1 LGAEEHDPLLVQAWR
16 GRAIESIH
24 HVVAAVCDA
33 DGRLLAR
40 YGDPAFV
47 TYWRSSAKPFQL
59 WPWIADG
66 TVDHWRWG
74 EPEMAVICA
83 SHAGTD
89 RHANLVRRMLAD
101 LGLTECDLQT
111 HPTVKAAHECSGNHT
126 GMLAACMRHG
136 WDVPSYLAE
145 DHPVQRACHVAVARA
160 AGLDPKD
167 VPVAPDGCGVAAF
180 ATSVTLAATAYAR
193 LPQLVP
199 RAAAAMRGHPVLV
212 EGEGLIDTVFMQAF
226 PGTVSKD
233 GAEGLG
239 CAVLADGRGLAVK
252 ALDGADRAM
261 GPALIALALRCLG
274 LADMPAILAP
284 VGRPPRLNGHGA
296 VVGELVAVLPD

>member
-1 LGAEEHDPLLVQAWR
+1 MGAEEHGPLLVQAWR

-24 HVVAAVCDA
+24 QVVAAVCDA

-40 YGDPAFV
+40 YGDPGFV

-59 WPWIADG
+59 WPWIVDG
-66 TVDHWRWG
+66 TVDHWSWG
-74 EPEMAVICA
+74 EQEMAIICA

-89 RHANLVRRMLAD
+89 QHAGLVRRMLAD
-101 LGLTECDLQT
+101 LGLTEIDLQT
-111 HPTVKAAHECSGNHT
+111 HPTLKAVHECSGNHT
-126 GMLAACMRHG
+126 GMLAACVRHG
-136 WDVPSYLAE
+136 WNVAGYLAG
-145 DHPVQRACHVAVARA
+145 DHPVQRACHAAVARA
-160 AGLDPKD
+160 VDLAPED

-193 LPQLVP
+193 LAQLVP
-199 RAAAAMRGHPVLV
+199 RAAAAMRAYPVLV

-226 PGTVSKD
+226 PGAVSKD

-239 CAVLADGRGLAVK
+239 CAVLPDGRGLAVK

-274 LADMPAILAP
+274 LTDMPAILTP
-284 VGRPPRLNGHGA
+284 VARPPRLNVHGTQ
-296 VVGELVAVLPD
+296 VGELVAAYPD